1 MYSITTDSSTTT
13 LVLIIEHLGAYGIEL
28 TSSSYADGVLS
39 VTTDLPLDNELI
51 EHLELTV
58 S

>member
-13 LVLIIEHLGAYGIEL
+13 LVLIIEHLGTYGIEL
-28 TSSSYADGVLS
+28 TSSNYTDGVLS
-39 VTTDLPLDNELI
+39 ITTDLPLDSELI